1 MLWIII
7 ISLQII
13 PVQNLPKVALAKD
26 TLRQEVIPENALYT
40 ESCSQIAG
48 KKLLAE
54 KWLQDLNSMKKS
66 IEQNECYKPAAAFS
80 FIDMVISNK
89 AVDHFDFAEELYNRS
104 LMNAYNDTSE
114 LRTIKNEARNL
125 LPLLSPEEKNEW
137 EQKINL
143 DNPTLAN
150 EIRSFWKIR
159 DPVLSTSTNERLR
172 EHWLRIA
179 HAREE
184 YTKNKDGIYGT
195 DDRGTIYIKLGPPT
209 FKRSGMLTL
218 NSTEIRSKLY
228 DLSFFKGGM
237 SQRQLFSLT
246 MSINQQYMP
255 HYYEVW
261 VYRNLDMRR
270 PALFIFGESADKG
283 SFGMRKS
290 VEEFIDTGANRM
302 GLTSSYS
309 FDTGPRGLTAAPF
322 IQMSL
327 YNKLST
333 IDIYFGRQ
341 LTQYDENWL
350 KYLKGDMNFSSLKTL
365 NSSWRAERELRE
377 IQEAAPETRSAIKD
391 YLNLVDQ
398 DYNIYRFLNDENN
411 PVTKILV
418 FGTPHDKVLDKD
430 ALIFQHQ
437 YPVYEL
443 DHALRIFDESGTQM
457 YADKT
462 GIPLHEEGDSVRS
475 QGIMLEVPAFG
486 NNYQPNPYTVMLS
499 SEISRIP
506 VNKSDRNDPDRV
518 IIAAKNERITQI
530 ESLDQNPDSLEVSD
544 IIWGYNSGHK
554 NHNIEELDFAIPS
567 DSKISA
573 GRNLMI
579 YFETYHLKE
588 NSTGLHNYRVEYSIH
603 RKKRRK
609 LQDTGIKIT
618 LNFSSATSESK
629 EQIEIQT
636 ADLESGKYRAFFR
649 FSTPDEP
656 TLLKERSIDFE
667 IEEENEE

>member
-7 ISLQII
+7 ISLQVI
-13 PVQNLPKVALAKD
+13 PVQNLPEVALAKD
-26 TLRQEVIPENALYT
+26 TLRQEVISENALYT
-40 ESCSQIAG
+40 DSCSQLPG
-48 KKLLAE
+48 KELSPE
-54 KWLQDLNSMKKS
+54 KWRQELNLMKES
-66 IEQNECYKPAAAFS
+66 IEQNNCYQPAAAFL
-80 FIDMVISNK
+80 FIDIMISNK
-89 AVDHFDFAEELYNRS
+89 AIEHFEFAEMLYNRS
-104 LMNAYNDTSE
+104 LINSNNDSSE
-114 LRTIKNEARNL
+114 LRAIKNEARNL
-125 LPLLSPEEKNEW
+125 LPLLSAEEKKVW
-137 EQKINL
+137 EQKISN

-150 EIRSFWKIR
+150 EIRNFWKIR
-159 DPVLSTSTNERLR
+159 DPVFSTSTNERLR

-184 YTKNKDGIYGT
+184 YTKNKDGIYNT

-228 DLSFFKGGM
+228 DLSFFKGGI
-237 SQRQLFSLT
+237 SQRQLFNLS
-246 MSINQQYMP
+246 MSIKQQYMP
-255 HYYEVW
+255 QYYEVW
-261 VYRNLDMRR
+261 VYKNLDTRR
-270 PALFIFGESADKG
+270 PALFIFGESADRG

-290 VEEFIDTGANRM
+290 VEEFIDSGSNRM

-341 LTQYDENWL
+341 LTQYDQNWL

-365 NSSWRAERELRE
+365 NSSWQAERELRE
-377 IQEAAPETRSAIKD
+377 IQQEAPETRSDIESRLK
-391 YLNLVDQ
+391 LVDQ
-398 DYNIYRFLNDENN
+398 DYKIYRFLNDENN

-418 FGTPHDKVLDKD
+418 FGTPHDKILDND

-437 YPVYEL
+437 YPDYEL
-443 DHALRIFDESGTQM
+443 DHALRIFDESGSQI
-457 YADKT
+457 YADKA
-462 GIPLHEEGDSVRS
+462 GIPLYEENNSERL
-475 QGIMLEVPAFG
+475 QAIMLEVPTFG
-486 NNYQPNPYTVMLS
+486 NNYQPNRYTLMLS

-506 VNKSDRNDPDRV
+506 TATNDRETPDRV
-518 IIAAKNERITQI
+518 IIAAQNEKLTQMK
-530 ESLDQNPDSLEVSD
+530 SLEQSPDSLEISD
-544 IIWGYNSGHK
+544 IIWGYKSEQK
-554 NHNIEELDFAIPS
+554 NHNIEELDFAIPI

-573 GRNLMI
+573 NRNLMI

-588 NSTGLHNYRVEYSIH
+588 NNKGLHNYRVEYSIH
-603 RKKRRK
+603 RKKRRR

-629 EQIEIQT
+629 EQIEIKT
-636 ADLESGKYRAFFR
+636 ADLEPGKYRAFFR

-667 IEEENEE
+667 IE